1 MSTKDKKL
9 NQAIQDLN
17 QAMLSAAQAHKN
29 VVIYAGISKLFET
42 CLEYAW
48 KYFKQQA
55 LDEGLEVF
63 SPKDAIKMAGR
74 MDLIDSVED
83 WLGFLEGRNLAVH
96 DYQGVSQDDYLNT
109 IRKFLSAVK
118 KIK

>member
-9 NQAIQDLN
+9 NEAIQNLN
-17 QAMLSAAQAHKN
+17 QAMRSEVEARKN
-29 VVIYAGISKLFET
+29 IVIYAGISKLFET
-42 CLEYAW
+42 CLECAW
-48 KYFKQQA
+48 KYFKNKA
-55 LDEGLEVF
+55 LDDGLEVF

-74 MDLIDSVED
+74 MALIDSVEE

-96 DYQGVSQDDYLNT
+96 DYQGVSQDDYLDT
-109 IRKFLSAVK
+109 IRKFLFAVK